1 MEHKPP
7 MKLVE
12 TDTATVKMTVGT
24 PFTAGEG
31 SSSSSEESD
40 GEQSAELRDSRSPKW
55 TSHNTQ
61 NNKTSTSVKAS
72 NSNSEYE
79 NSSDKSNRN
88 VKCNPQDSSKTTSSK
103 LNTKSSASDIDKN
116 LVIKSGSD
124 GSRLASQQTA
134 LPKDIVVHDS
144 GRNEGDCGSERK
156 GNSSKDASSASR
168 ETSAESITSD
178 GNLSFS
184 QSHHQQNQETT
195 GKSSQKNSPP
205 SPERVNPFNKAL
217 LVEEDHFSDTENF
230 FRHGQSID
238 SYSSSSLSQGFDW
251 QNNPE
256 DSSVTF
262 AELGLSEDHF
272 SHPQGHFGLS
282 GAEELELAIENCKEL
297 IRDAVPDSEKQKNL
311 VLKLVQLRIKLQE
324 IKEGTEPVP
333 ENTKVI
339 LSHKM
344 LLRTSKTSKYY
355 CEKCNGGIWG
365 MLQVWYKCT
374 ECGYRCH
381 ERCLHQILRTC
392 AKAKVLQ
399 NPVLCLDICPVDPAG
414 LAGQGY
420 RCAECRAAISFSGT
434 TSEPRLCDYSGQYYC
449 ELCHWNDTYKIPARI
464 VHNWDFT
471 SYKVCRAS
479 KQFLRLMHKKAVIRI
494 QDVNPMLFGYVD
506 QLNEIKKLR
515 EEMMIM
521 KKYIL
526 SCISAMKAKLLLM
539 LEARQHFV
547 ENSDIYSMQDLLD
560 TEEVLLPELV
570 KVHSTWAQ
578 HIKVDCELCQGR
590 GFCCELCHDR
600 EVLFPFDNT
609 AVVCPTCSSVLHR
622 HCFAK
627 KGICPRCERRHK
639 RKLNKA

>member
-1 MEHKPP
+1 MKMEQTSPSLR
-7 MKLVE
+7 LVE
-12 TDTATVKMTVGT
+12 TDTASVKMTVGK
-24 PFTAGEG
+24 PFMPGAMD
-31 SSSSSEESD
+31 SSSSDEEMEDEERNIQHADHKLCDKLKVKSSENDHNDAKKFLTSSKID
-40 GEQSAELRDSRSPKW
+40 GDSGHLDTDGNNLEVYSNAVTNDTVNTFKLTQNQDSSSSAVLKSRRYRNKNFCPVKSGSISDSRSNSGERSYSPKIAVEKGHK
-55 TSHNTQ
+55 TSHSSIRQ
-61 NNKTSTSVKAS
+61 DPVPRSKSKST
-72 NSNSEYE
+72 
-79 NSSDKSNRN
+79 R
-88 VKCNPQDSSKTTSSK
+88 
-103 LNTKSSASDIDKN
+103 
-116 LVIKSGSD
+116 
-124 GSRLASQQTA
+124 
-134 LPKDIVVHDS
+134 
-144 GRNEGDCGSERK
+144 
-156 GNSSKDASSASR
+156 
-168 ETSAESITSD
+168 
-178 GNLSFS
+178 
-184 QSHHQQNQETT
+184 
-195 GKSSQKNSPP
+195 SPL
-205 SPERVNPFNKAL
+205 RARRINPFNKDL
-217 LVEEDHFSDTENF
+217 LVEEDHFSEAENF
-230 FRHGQSID
+230 FNRHGRSVD
-238 SYSSSSLSQGFDW
+238 SFTSSSSQSQQGFDW
-251 QNNPE
+251 QANPE

-297 IRDAVPDSEKQKNL
+297 IREATPDSEKQKNL

-324 IKEGTEPVP
+324 IKEGPETLP
-333 ENTKVI
+333 ENMKVI

-344 LLRTSKTSKYY
+344 LLHTSKTSKYY

-392 AKAKVLQ
+392 AKAKVLE
-399 NPVLCLDICPVDPAG
+399 NPVLCLDLCPVDPIG
-414 LAGQGY
+414 LAAQGY
-420 RCAECRAAISFSGT
+420 RCAECRTAISFGGG

-464 VHNWDFT
+464 LHNWDFT

-479 KQFLRLMHKKAVIRI
+479 KQFMRLMLRKAVIRI
-494 QDVNPMLFGYVD
+494 QDINPMLFGYVD

-526 SCISAMKAKLLLM
+526 SCLSAMKAKLLL
-539 LEARQHFV
+539 LLQSRQHFV

-570 KVHSTWAQ
+570 KVHSAWAQ

-590 GFCCELCHDR
+590 GFCCELCEDE

-627 KGICPRCERRHK
+627 RGLCPRCERRSK
-639 RKLNKA
+639 RKQNKS